1 LHRFRRFRTATTAT
15 PGAGWGPAL
24 LLAAAALLLFLA
36 LPQRTLHGA
45 DGDQFVVWL
54 EQGRRDY
61 PRHVAYLHLAGL
73 VFGAGR
79 AFGIGAY
86 QALLLTSALGSAF
99 AVLCLHRAFA
109 VLSPWTGGRTLAP
122 TLAALVT
129 APGFF
134 YATCAEI
141 HGVFV
146 AGAAL
151 SWWAFAHWLRRPR
164 VARGLLTGAA
174 SGLAAS
180 VHAFGHLLPPL
191 FVLAA
196 VLLVRLP
203 RQGRW
208 RTVAAL
214 VGAHACLAALLGWWL
229 GAGPAGPACDAT
241 QYVAEQ
247 LPWFAPATAPEVLL
261 REWIAPYLPW
271 SVLAV
276 AGLLVARARPW
287 ACVTVAGLALHL
299 PLTTL
304 LLGHHHIDERGAYQL
319 ALVLPAIV
327 TSLRLLPASAFWL
340 APIASASL
348 AVVTTLP
355 EWRTPVSAAFV
366 RGVASL
372 HAARPL
378 VLVVARQELDG
389 LRTQVPDLNVIDF
402 AAALEAYR
410 TEWEQA
416 CTFDRWFDAC
426 YDEFERRGQQLL
438 LSASVRA
445 RFAILPAPDIRRF
458 WDQYVPQ
465 HYALV
470 PERRFG
476 FAGCWVVRL
485 PTR

>member
-1 LHRFRRFRTATTAT
+1 M
-15 PGAGWGPAL
+15 PGAGWGSTL

-36 LPQRTLHGA
+36 LPQQTLHGV

-79 AFGIGAY
+79 AFGVSAY
-86 QALLLTSALGSAF
+86 QALLLTSAFGSAF
-99 AVLCLHRAFA
+99 AVMCLHRAFA

-122 TLAALVT
+122 TLAALAT

-151 SWWAFAHWLRRPR
+151 SWWAFAHLLRRPLASR
-164 VARGLLTGAA
+164 ALLTGTA
-174 SGLAAS
+174 SGVAAS

-191 FVLAA
+191 FAVAA

-203 RQGRW
+203 RRGRA
-208 RTVAAL
+208 RATAAM
-214 VGAHACLAALLGWWL
+214 VGAHVAVSALLGWWL
-229 GAGPAGPACDAT
+229 GAGPAGPARDAT

-247 LPWFAPATAPEVLL
+247 LPCFAPATAPEVLL
-261 REWIAPYLPW
+261 REWLAPYLPW
-271 SVLAV
+271 SVLAF

-287 ACVTVAGLALHL
+287 ACVTAAGLALHL

-327 TSLRLLPASAFWL
+327 TSLRLLPETAFWL

-355 EWRTPVSAAFV
+355 EWRAPVSPAFV
-366 RGVASL
+366 RGVAAL
-372 HAARPL
+372 HASRPL
-378 VLVVARQELDG
+378 VLVAARQELEG
-389 LRTQVPDLNVIDF
+389 LRTQVPDLTVIDLV
-402 AAALEAYR
+402 AALEAYR
-410 TEWEQA
+410 AEWEHA
-416 CTFDRWFDAC
+416 CTFERWFDGC
-426 YDEFERRGQQLL
+426 YDEFERRGQSLL

-445 RFAILPAPDIRRF
+445 RFATLPEADVRWF
-458 WDQYVPQ
+458 WDHSLLQ
-465 HYALV
+465 HYVLV
-470 PERRFG
+470 PELRFG
-476 FAGCWVVRL
+476 FAGWWVVRQAA
-485 PTR
+485 R